1 MGLLAAC
8 WAGSAAE
15 KAPAGWKVIKD
26 QRGVCEVTIPPDWIA
41 STRNAG
47 VASPK
52 DVLEGMVVV
61 TSDAAALKPIPDSMQ
76 KMMKIERVYENTDK
90 RVVYTSHIARD
101 AKDSSSLSV
110 AVPAAHGSCMAQ
122 VTYRSTV
129 PENLAKQIA
138 YSVGPVK

>member
-8 WAGSAAE
+8 WAAA
-15 KAPAGWKVIKD
+15 AGNPPAGWKVIKD
-26 QRGVCEVTIPPDWIA
+26 QRGMCEVAVPPDWIA
-41 STRNAG
+41 STRNPG

-61 TSDAAALKPIPDSMQ
+61 TSDAAALKPIPDSVQ
-76 KMMKIERVYENTDK
+76 KMMKIEKLYENTDK
-90 RVVYTSHIARD
+90 RVVYMSHIARD
-101 AKDSSSLSV
+101 PKDSSSLSV
-110 AVPAAHGSCMAQ
+110 AVPAAHGSCMTQ

-129 PENLAKQIA
+129 PENLARQIA